1 MTDARPLA
9 FELPPLRAIAVAIP
23 LFILAV
29 LLQPSVSAR
38 TSRRLRLA
46 LLVPTA
52 VLGWISPFRWRIEP
66 VEFAIAANFRW
77 GIFSPYF
84 LMLAVWFG
92 AMGESERKNEF
103 AWLGFDGKVEKKAL
117 GVEEGSTGH
126 TTSTKEN
133 GNVGLRPRANGTLV
147 APKPR
152 PVSPLASPT
161 LSLISNSSLNE
172 QLPTPSP
179 SPPVDPVQPPS
190 IVDAP
195 PSSVNVPTLTSR
207 KNATRSYSQRHHP
220 LRILLDAAHLLS
232 AMRMIGYAGGPRAR
246 DLPPAPKNVKTFFR
260 DRLVTF
266 YSAHL
271 ISSACLA
278 LQVLDR
284 DGVLASYLSYILPHN
299 AAVFVSATLARLCIG
314 VSLWVQMK
322 IGFNGFA
329 ILFYLLHRGTNAFLD
344 TLQAILPRR
353 WSADLTWRSRFD
365 VREYPA
371 LFDSPFSKM
380 GEGGVTKFWSARWH
394 FLFRATFTSL
404 GYKPTLALSKRLG
417 IPKHV
422 AQLLGAF
429 VVFTLSAW
437 MHWQALVSARYNLHP
452 SPAGLAFAATHSI
465 PLSSIYPPPS
475 SSLSFLDRNG
485 TFVFFLLQPV
495 AVFLERLWV
504 ALTRKRVR
512 GWAGKVW
519 TSLWIVVLGQAVV
532 GKSWLAL
539 GLVHGLPPLYLWS
552 WHRFVLPTCS
562 LAPMPAFMR

>member
-1 MTDARPLA
+1 MRTSRAVIDPKSFSQSFGCPVLRRLTMGQLVQDRISLLACTGGTSGRRRRRFSRSQRRAAGETRCGLRGLPITLLGLLHTAYEVDQHDERNRHESRGTPTPRSAVNFFVPSPLSFLLLTAYNTRYRLIRYLTTALDHSDIRRHRHPPRPNTPGSSMTDARPLA
-9 FELPPLRAIAVAIP
+9 FELPPLRAISVAIP

-66 VEFAIAANFRW
+66 VEFAITANFRW

-84 LMLAVWFG
+84 LMLALWFG
-92 AMGESERKNEF
+92 AMGETERKNEL
-103 AWLGFDGKVEKKAL
+103 AWLGFDGKAEKKAL
-117 GVEEGSTGH
+117 GVDEGSTGH
-126 TTSTKEN
+126 GTAMKEN
-133 GNVGLRPRANGTLV
+133 GNAELRPRANGTLV

-152 PVSPLASPT
+152 PVSPLASPA
-161 LSLISNSSLNE
+161 LSLVSNSSLND

-179 SPPVDPVQPPS
+179 SPPVGPVQPPS
-190 IVDAP
+190 VVDAP

-246 DLPPAPKNVKTFFR
+246 DLPPAPKNDKTFLR
-260 DRLVTF
+260 DRLVAF
-266 YSAHL
+266 YNAHL
-271 ISSACLA
+271 VSSACLA

-284 DGVLASYLSYILPHN
+284 DGVLASHLSHILPHD

-344 TLQAILPRR
+344 TLQAVLPRR
-353 WSADLTWRSRFD
+353 WSEDLTWRSTFD

-394 FLFRATFTSL
+394 FLFRAT
-404 GYKPTLALSKRLG
+404 
-417 IPKHV
+417 
-422 AQLLGAF
+422 
-429 VVFTLSAW
+429 
-437 MHWQALVSARYNLHP
+437 
-452 SPAGLAFAATHSI
+452 
-465 PLSSIYPPPS
+465 
-475 SSLSFLDRNG
+475 
-485 TFVFFLLQPV
+485 
-495 AVFLERLWV
+495 
-504 ALTRKRVR
+504 
-512 GWAGKVW
+512 
-519 TSLWIVVLGQAVV
+519 
-532 GKSWLAL
+532 
-539 GLVHGLPPLYLWS
+539 
-552 WHRFVLPTCS
+552 
-562 LAPMPAFMR
+562 